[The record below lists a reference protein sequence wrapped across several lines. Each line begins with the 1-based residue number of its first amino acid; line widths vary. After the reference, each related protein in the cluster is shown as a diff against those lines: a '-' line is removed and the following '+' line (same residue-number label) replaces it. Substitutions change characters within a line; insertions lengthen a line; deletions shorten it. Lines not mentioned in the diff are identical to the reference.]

1 MPAINVRS
9 VQYKLICITETG
21 LQLDLTNAVKD
32 LGWSETEKELAA
44 KVTFTLLNVDF
55 RGQKLSKIVKLG
67 CRAIVMADWGAGFQ
81 TICTSIIYEAT
92 EDTSRAAE
100 TYQILAY
107 DVLYALQKS
116 EEDYYKSKGKGTKA
130 LLNDVLKEWGLTIS
144 EYKGPN
150 VIHDK
155 VMFQGKTIADILLG
169 ILDEARKKK
178 GGKSLLRATGDGRI
192 SVVKWG
198 KNDTIWALTGENS
211 LSSEHKLSAANLVTK
226 VKIMANSDQKGAP
239 KVEAVVK
246 GDTSFGVFQKQVT
259 HNKNDTIGKAK
270 KEAKE
275 MLEDEP
281 EETSKVQ
288 SPDVPPLRKG
298 DKVYL
303 DVGALV
309 GNYIVVSINHDADA
323 GKMDLQVRKRKDI

>member
-1 MPAINVRS
+1 MIDVRM
-9 VQYKLICITETG
+9 VRYKLICITETG
-21 LQLDLTNAVKD
+21 LQLDITNAVKD
-32 LGWSETEKELAA
+32 LGWSETEKELAT
-44 KVTFTLLNVDF
+44 KVTFTLLNVTF
-55 RGQKLSKIVKLG
+55 RGQLLSKIIKLG
-67 CRAIVMADWGAGFQ
+67 CRAVIMADWGGGWQ
-81 TICTSIIYEAT
+81 TIATSIIYEAT
-92 EDTSRAAE
+92 QSTSRTSE

-107 DVLYALQKS
+107 DCLYALQKS

-130 LLNDVLKEWGLTIS
+130 LLNDVLSEWGLSIG

-155 VMFQGKTIADILLG
+155 VKFQGKTISDILIA

-178 GGKSLLRATGDGRI
+178 GGKSLLRSTPDGKI

-198 KNDTIWALTGENS
+198 KNSTIWALTGDNS
-211 LSSEHKLSAANLVTK
+211 LSSLHKLSATNLVTK
-226 VKIMANSDQKGAP
+226 VKIMANSDEKGAP

-246 GDTSFGVFQKQVT
+246 GDTSFGTFQKQVT

-281 EETSKVQ
+281 EETSKVTA
-288 SPDVPPLRKG
+288 PDVPPLRKG

-303 DVGALV
+303 DVGALQ

-323 GKMDLQVRKRKDI
+323 GKMDIQVRKRKDI